1 MRLNH
6 LDILEQCFRDKFR
19 GYNKEEVDTFLHL
32 ISDDFKNMT
41 EEIENLRVQVAELD
55 QAIEDLKSN
64 DNDGSTSPFRFD
76 PEQLKEKAR
85 QIIQSAREQAEQH
98 KSKAMQELNMVKSE
112 VDKLRQEK
120 SKLIDNIKETVRDH
134 LQQFKK

>member
-32 ISDDFKNMT
+32 VSDDFRNMT
-41 EEIENLRVQVAELD
+41 TEIEDLKTQVTEMD
-55 QAIEDLKSN
+55 QAIEAMKSN
-64 DNDGSTSPFRFD
+64 GNEGSASHSGFD
-76 PEQLKEKAR
+76 PEQLKAKAQ
-85 QIIQSAREQAEQH
+85 QIIQAARKQAEQH
-98 KSKAMQELNMVKSE
+98 KSKVAEELDMIKME

-120 SKLIDNIKETVRDH
+120 SKLINNIKDSVRNH

>member
-32 ISDDFKNMT
+32 VADDFKNMT
-41 EEIENLRVQVAELD
+41 TE
-55 QAIEDLKSN
+55 IEDLKIQVAEMGQVIETMKSN
-64 DNDGSTSPFRFD
+64 SSEGSASPSGFD
-76 PEQLKEKAR
+76 PEQLREKAQ
-85 QIIQSAREQAEQH
+85 QIIQAAREQAEQH
-98 KSKAMQELNMVKSE
+98 KSKVAQELDIIKSE
-112 VDKLRQEK
+112 VDKLRHEK
-120 SKLIDNIKETVRDH
+120 SKLINNIKDSVRDH

>member
-32 ISDDFKNMT
+32 VADDFKNMT
-41 EEIENLRVQVAELD
+41 TE
-55 QAIEDLKSN
+55 IEDLKIQVAEMGQVIETMKSN
-64 DNDGSTSPFRFD
+64 SSEGPASPSGFD
-76 PEQLKEKAR
+76 PEQLREKAQ
-85 QIIQSAREQAEQH
+85 QIIQAAREQAEQH
-98 KSKAMQELNMVKSE
+98 KSKVAQELDIIKSE
-112 VDKLRQEK
+112 VDKLRHEK
-120 SKLIDNIKETVRDH
+120 SKLINNIKDSVRDH